1 MLNEDGNGSPQ
12 NFSLLKLFKSSKVSQ
27 PPRVEAQPEQPE
39 PQPVETIRALGG
51 RSEHLRS
58 RCESVLTT
66 VATFRSASDEIDAL
80 FREFNLIVVELQ
92 ERSNALAET
101 EAALKAE
108 IRSTQDQIE
117 ENAILRAN
125 ISKFEYEIESLSAAH
140 VNSERRRER
149 LEESFRAA
157 QAELE
162 DKTQTLRSVE
172 IERTTVMGRAQQL
185 ANEGAQLAQKLKET
199 ETALEEAR
207 TQRRAAQDNLQLEI
221 QERLKLV
228 EGNKELTNMYSQEKT
243 NFLEASAELDKV
255 KKTLTEVEAQLG
267 AANAAA
273 DSLRA
278 ALRSSESRRE
288 TDEVGFILK
297 IETLTSR
304 LELTEQLLSRTREEA
319 HRLGEEQMLHGE
331 TSRRLQQVQAEAG
344 ILQGKLEKSLR
355 YSAELEK
362 SRDAITA
369 RANDHLNELREKRA
383 LNEQA
388 AERLAALQKFIETL
402 KADKDKDIEKLKEQV
417 KQLTEALAKEHAAR
431 EYAEGSLQAARRDRV
446 QLQNTI
452 MQTDTGRVEKT
463 TGLSAMDVAQASSK
477 DLFELQS
484 KLGDG
489 GKSGVENL
497 PRTKGVL

>member
-1 MLNEDGNGSPQ
+1 MLNEDRNGSTPN
-12 NFSLLKLFKSSKVSQ
+12 NFSLLKLFKSSKVTEPSKL
-27 PPRVEAQPEQPE
+27 EPEQELEPE
-39 PQPVETIRALGG
+39 PVETIRALGG

-66 VATFRSASDEIDAL
+66 VGTFRTASDEIDAL

-101 EAALKAE
+101 EAALTAE
-108 IRSTQDQIE
+108 IRSKHDQIQ

-125 ISKFEYEIESLSAAH
+125 VSKFEYEVEALSTAH

-149 LEESFRAA
+149 LEDSLRAT
-157 QAELE
+157 QTELE
-162 DKTQTLRSVE
+162 DKTETLRSVE
-172 IERTTVMGRAQQL
+172 IERTTVMARAQQL

-207 TQRRAAQDNLQLEI
+207 TQRRTAQDNLQLEI

-228 EGNKELTNMYSQEKT
+228 EGNKELTNMYTQEKT
-243 NFLEASAELDKV
+243 NFLEASAELDKA
-255 KKTLTEVEAQLG
+255 KQNAAEIEARLST
-267 AANAAA
+267 ANAAA

-288 TDEVGFILK
+288 TEEVGFILK

-304 LELTEQLLSRTREEA
+304 LELTEQLLTRARDEV

-331 TSRRLQQVQAEAG
+331 TSRRLQQVQVEAG

-388 AERLAALQKFIETL
+388 AERLSTLQKFIETL

-417 KQLTEALAKEHAAR
+417 KHLTETLAKEHAAR

-452 MQTDTGRVEKT
+452 IQTEKT
-463 TGLSAMDVAQASSK
+463 GLTAMDVAQASSK
-477 DLFELQS
+477 DLLELQS

-489 GKSGVENL
+489 EKDGVEKLRDFYN
-497 PRTKGVL
+497 RK